1 MIEQLQVRNYKSLE
15 DVTINLR
22 PLNVFVGPNNSGKSN
37 ILDCFQFLVDFVTRG
52 AGAVHSRGGFGT
64 LIWGGDLKRAIS
76 IELEGKLSQ
85 SSRISIEKESVSYS
99 IPYRYE
105 LQLAGGPTH
114 YQLIKEIFTIKR
126 DQRVQRILEFPSSN
140 DPKTCQ
146 ILDEEGRLV
155 LNVGYSPE
163 SYIKYVLQAPKQYPL
178 TLQIFAMFLSSWRSY
193 HLIPSRMRYPLPV
206 KKDLQLQPEGENLST
221 VLLSLQSEYRDDFK
235 RVVETLKAGV
245 PELRE
250 LYTAITGEG
259 STYITIEE
267 QGLDQ
272 RIPAWAMSDGTL
284 QLLAYLAVLYSPT
297 PPSLACFEEPENFL
311 HPHLLQLLADLFK
324 EASKRTQILM
334 TTHSPYLLN
343 FMDPADLLI
352 VEKSEGKTKVRPAHK
367 KKGLKEAL
375 RVLGLGEMWYAG
387 SLGGIPQ

>member
-1 MIEQLQVRNYKSLE
+1 MIEQLRVRNYKSLE

-37 ILDCFQFLVDFVTRG
+37 ILDCFQFLADFVNHS
-52 AGAVHSRGGFGT
+52 AGAVHSRGGFGA
-64 LIWGGDLKRAIS
+64 LVWNGDLKRP
-76 IELEGKLSQ
+76 IEIEVAGK
-85 SSRISIEKESVSYS
+85 SVIRLAGIAKFGDSGQSYS
-99 IPYRYE
+99 YRYK
-105 LQLAGGPTH
+105 LQLVGGPTH
-114 YQLIKEIFTIKR
+114 YSVHKESFILQLDSEERKLVERSPGGSAQFWNTKGEKR
-126 DQRVQRILEFPSSN
+126 PSATFPSDVTCLDYARSN
-140 DPKTCQ
+140 
-146 ILDEEGRLV
+146 ILT
-155 LNVGYSPE
+155 YPE
-163 SYIKYVLQAPKQYPL
+163 LGQFAIKVANWRVYRFVPS
-178 TLQIFAMFLSSWRSY
+178 AMRS
-193 HLIPSRMRYPLPV
+193 PLPV
-206 KKDLQLQPEGENLST
+206 KKELQLQPQGGNLPT
-221 VLLSLQSEYRDDFK
+221 VLHSIYTEDRESFNRI
-235 RVVETLKAGV
+235 VETLRAGV

-250 LYTAITGEG
+250 LYTALTEQG
-259 STYITIEE
+259 STYMSIEE
-267 QGLDQ
+267 SGIEP

-311 HPHLLQLLADLFK
+311 HPHLLQLLADLLK
-324 EASKRTQILM
+324 EASERTQILM